1 MAWFGHFLTALLW
14 IGVALFSVCGFV
26 FLSLGVGHIDD
37 EPTRTVLGYFAA
49 VVGCCILV
57 ALLVSIGVA

>member
-26 FLSLGVGHIDD
+26 FLSLGVGNIETGH
-37 EPTRTVLGYFAA
+37 PRTVLGYFAA